1 MKGKEPNQRPL
12 EDCRD
17 DANCFGYRPRRHR
30 IMEVNRNQFFM
41 AGVVILLLGLQLRAV
56 EAFTLNRECS
66 QFLATRLPQ
75 KGNSG
80 PATTTLTSFTAA
92 ASPAPLRTVRPP
104 RWLGYALL
112 SVGSVLILHSL
123 AMKRPD

>member
-80 PATTTLTSFTAA
+80 PATTTLTS
-92 ASPAPLRTVRPP
+92 LRTVRPP